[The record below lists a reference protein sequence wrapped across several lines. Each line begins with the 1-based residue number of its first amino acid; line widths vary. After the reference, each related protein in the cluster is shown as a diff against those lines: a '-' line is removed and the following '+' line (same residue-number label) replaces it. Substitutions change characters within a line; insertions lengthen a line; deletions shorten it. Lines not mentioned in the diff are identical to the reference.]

1 MGAIEA
7 LAGRTYGPF
16 DLRVNP
22 ARVAAFVE
30 ATGDDP
36 DRWNIFAPPSFAGA
50 ALFAA
55 APDFFADPDAASHT
69 DLLIHGE
76 QVFEWKAPWRTGG
89 GLTITARIDRLR
101 RRGSTVFASFS
112 AEAVDYRGREVLSSR
127 SLFLMSDGEPPGGQ
141 SAERAEP
148 PPEARRANLRP
159 SPRPL
164 PAEGGSLD
172 PLPKSASRADLVRY
186 AAASGDFNPIHWDHG
201 RAVESG
207 VGGVIC
213 HGLLLAAW
221 VTQPAASAAPS
232 DRGDPLARARIRFR
246 RPLYPGQ
253 AAQVETSVTGR
264 TADTAEVAAEV
275 VSEAGRHASA
285 AITVRTV

>member
-1 MGAIEA
+1 MSAIEA
-7 LAGRTYGPF
+7 LVGRTYGPF

-50 ALFAA
+50 VLFAA
-55 APDFFADPDAASHT
+55 APDFFADPDAASHK

-101 RRGSTVFASFS
+101 QRGSTAFASFA

-127 SLFLMSDGEPPGGQ
+127 SLFLMSDAEPPGGQ
-141 SAERAEP
+141 SAERGEP
-148 PPEARRANLRP
+148 PPEARRANRRP
-159 SPRPL
+159 RPRPL

-221 VTQPAASAAPS
+221 ATQPAASAGPP

-264 TADTAEVAAEV
+264 TADSADLTAEV

-285 AITVRTV
+285 AITLRTA

>member
-1 MGAIEA
+1 MGALEV

-16 DLRVNP
+16 DLRIDP
-22 ARVAAFVE
+22 ARLYAFVE

-36 DRWNIFAPPSFAGA
+36 DRWQVFAPPSFAGA
-50 ALFAA
+50 VLFAA
-55 APDFFADPDAASHT
+55 APGFFADPDAASHK

-76 QVFEWKAPWRTGG
+76 QVFKWKAPWRSGG
-89 GLTITARIDRLR
+89 GLTITGRIERLR
-101 RRGSTVFASFS
+101 ERGTTAFATFA
-112 AEAVDYRGREVLSSR
+112 AEAADYRGREVMSSR
-127 SLFLMSDGEPPGGQ
+127 SLFLMSSENPPGGQ
-141 SAERAEP
+141 TAERPEP
-148 PPEARRANLRP
+148 PPEARRANRRAA
-159 SPRPL
+159 PRVL
-164 PAEGGSLD
+164 PAEGGALD

-201 RAVESG
+201 RALESG

-221 VTQPAASAAPS
+221 VTQPAASAAA
-232 DRGDPLARARIRFR
+232 DRGDPLVRARIRFR

-253 AAQVETSVTGR
+253 AAQVNTAVTKR
-264 TADTAEVAAEV
+264 TAGSADLEAEV

-285 AITVRTV
+285 TIIARTA

>member
-1 MGAIEA
+1 MGALES
-7 LAGRTYGPF
+7 LAVRTYGPF
-16 DLRVNP
+16 DLRVDP
-22 ARVAAFVE
+22 ARIKAFVE

-50 ALFAA
+50 VLFVA

-76 QVFEWKAPWRTGG
+76 QVFEWKAPWRAGA
-89 GLTITARIDRLR
+89 GLTVTARIDRLR
-101 RRGSTVFASFS
+101 ERGSTVFAAFA
-112 AEAVDYRGREVLSSR
+112 AEVADYRGREVLSSR

-141 SAERAEP
+141 SVERPEP
-148 PPEARRANLRP
+148 APEARRANRRP
-159 SPRPL
+159 SPQRF
-164 PAEGGSLD
+164 PAEGGALD

-201 RAVESG
+201 RAVASG

-221 VTQPAASAAPS
+221 ATQPAAAAAPGRS
-232 DRGDPLARARIRFR
+232 DPLARARIRFR
-246 RPLYPGQ
+246 SPLYPGQ
-253 AAQVETSVTGR
+253 AARVETAVTGR
-264 TADTAEVAAEV
+264 TAGSVDLAAEV
-275 VSEAGRHASA
+275 VSEDGRHVSA
-285 AITVRTV
+285 AITAQTD

>member
-1 MGAIEA
+1 MSALEA
-7 LAGRTYGPF
+7 LVGRTYGPF
-16 DLRVNP
+16 DLRVDP
-22 ARVAAFVE
+22 ARAAAFVE

-36 DRWNIFAPPSFAGA
+36 DRWDVFAPPSFAGA
-50 ALFAA
+50 VLFAA

-101 RRGSTVFASFS
+101 ERGSTAFASFA
-112 AEAVDYRGREVLSSR
+112 AEVADYRGREVLSSR
-127 SLFLMSDGEPPGGQ
+127 SLFLMSSDEPPGGQ

-148 PPEARRANLRP
+148 PPEARRANRRP

-164 PAEGGSLD
+164 PEEGGSLD

-221 VTQPAASAAPS
+221 ATQPAASAAPP

-246 RPLYPGQ
+246 SPLHPGR
-253 AAQVETSVTGR
+253 AARVETSVTGR
-264 TADTAEVAAEV
+264 TADSVDLAAEVA
-275 VSEAGRHASA
+275 SEDGLHVSA
-285 AITVRTV
+285 AITARTA